1 MVAMRATTDRTLE
14 TIVDT
19 AMPILVVDDSR
30 SMTRIMATLLAQ
42 IGYSDVDQVN
52 DGASALQSLRSKRY
66 GLVISD
72 WEMQPMNGPEL
83 VHAVR
88 DDPALAA
95 TPVILVTT
103 EGARD
108 DGAWLS
114 GADGFLPKPFTPIAL
129 RDKIEEVLARSAD
142 EMKAAG

>member
-1 MVAMRATTDRTLE
+1 M
-14 TIVDT
+14 DT

-30 SMTRIMATLLAQ
+30 SMTRIMATLLQQ
-42 IGYSDVDQVN
+42 IGFADVDQVN
-52 DGASALQSLRSKRY
+52 DGSSALQNLKRKTY

-88 DDPALAA
+88 DDPALAPI
-95 TPVILVTT
+95 PVILVTT

-114 GADGFLPKPFTPIAL
+114 GADGFLPKPFTPAAL
-129 RDKIEEVLARSAD
+129 RDKIEEVLSRTAD
-142 EMKAAG
+142 Q

>member
-1 MVAMRATTDRTLE
+1 
-14 TIVDT
+14 
-19 AMPILVVDDSR
+19 
-30 SMTRIMATLLAQ
+30 
-42 IGYSDVDQVN
+42 
-52 DGASALQSLRSKRY
+52 
-66 GLVISD
+66 
-72 WEMQPMNGPEL
+72 MNGPEL

>member
-1 MVAMRATTDRTLE
+1 MVAMRATIEPTLE

-42 IGYSDVDQVN
+42 IGFSDVDQVN
-52 DGASALQSLRSKRY
+52 DGASALQSLKSRRY

-88 DDPALAA
+88 DDPALAVFPINPA
-95 TPVILVTT
+95 TT
-103 EGARD
+103 
-108 DGAWLS
+108 
-114 GADGFLPKPFTPIAL
+114 
-129 RDKIEEVLARSAD
+129 
-142 EMKAAG
+142 